1 MDIFEEHK
9 NHRVFLD
16 HKDCK
21 KINFSESRL
30 YMAMQ
35 GCISVLRV
43 GAQKSIWTYLKS
55 PKIIESSKT
64 IKFAKR
70 SILVKVVS
78 TWPCRGAFRCLG
90 WSLKIGIDIF
100 KEPKNHRVFQDHK
113 VCKKMNFSQ
122 SRLYMAMQGCI
133 SWLRVGAQK

>member
-1 MDIFEEHK
+1 MDIFEEPK

-16 HKDCK
+16 HKVLK
-21 KINFSESRL
+21 KMNFSESRF

-43 GAQKSIWTYLKS
+43 GAQKSIRTYLKS

-64 IKFAKR
+64 IKFAK
-70 SILVKVVS
+70 
-78 TWPCRGAFRCLG
+78 
-90 WSLKIGIDIF
+90 KI
-100 KEPKNHRVFQDHK
+100 
-113 VCKKMNFSQ
+113 NFSQ

-133 SWLRVGAQK
+133 LMLSFGAQKTIWVFSKSPKIIESYQTIKFLKRSILVEVVSTWPCRGVFRC